1 MSEQQVDLDLGDA
14 EEVVV
19 DVPDTVDATSSEES
33 PLQESFEDDDSFKK
47 SQNATQKRIDRLTK
61 RYRESERQQEEATTF
76 AQQVLNE
83 NQQLKNRLN
92 TLDSN
97 YVNEYS
103 SRVESQMN
111 QVESELTRALEM
123 GDSAATAAAQ
133 KKLTQLTMQADR
145 AVQAKSQADNQATRQ
160 AQEQQQQ
167 AQQQRQQQVPQQQAQ
182 QQQAPQRPDPKAEDW
197 ASRNS
202 WFGENEAMTY
212 AAFGIHKKLIEEE
225 GFDPKSDAYY
235 TELDSQIEATFKPSR
250 DNTRKR
256 PVQTVAGASRTTS
269 GRSGRQVRLTQSQ
282 VAIAKKLGVPLEEYA
297 KYVTE

>member
-19 DVPDTVDATSSEES
+19 DVPDTAGDAGSEET
-33 PLQESFEDDDSFKK
+33 PLQESFEDNDSFKK

-83 NQQLKNRLN
+83 NQELKNRLN
-92 TLDSN
+92 TLDNN

-145 AVQAKSQADNQATRQ
+145 AVQAKSQADHQATRQ
-160 AQEQQQQ
+160 AQQQQAPQQQ
-167 AQQQRQQQVPQQQAQ
+167 AQQQQAQ

-202 WFGENEAMTY
+202 WFGEDEAMTY

-235 TELDSQIEATFKPSR
+235 TELDSQIEATFKHSR

-256 PVQTVAGASRTTS
+256 PVQTVAGASRTTN

-297 KYVTE
+297 KYVKE

>member
-19 DVPDTVDATSSEES
+19 DVPDTAGDAGSEET
-33 PLQESFEDDDSFKK
+33 PLQESFEDNDSFKK

-83 NQQLKNRLN
+83 NQELKNRLN
-92 TLDSN
+92 TLDNN

-145 AVQAKSQADNQATRQ
+145 AVQAKSQADHQATRQ
-160 AQEQQQQ
+160 AQQQQAPQQQ
-167 AQQQRQQQVPQQQAQ
+167 AQQQQAQ

-202 WFGENEAMTY
+202 WFGEDEAMTY

-256 PVQTVAGASRTTS
+256 PVQTVAGASRTTN

-297 KYVTE
+297 KYVKE

>member
-19 DVPDTVDATSSEES
+19 DVPDTAGDAGSEET
-33 PLQESFEDDDSFKK
+33 PLQESFEDNDSFKK

-83 NQQLKNRLN
+83 NQELKNRLN
-92 TLDSN
+92 TLDNN

-145 AVQAKSQADNQATRQ
+145 AVQAKSQADHQATRQ
-160 AQEQQQQ
+160 AQQQQ
-167 AQQQRQQQVPQQQAQ
+167 AP

-202 WFGENEAMTY
+202 WFGEDEAMTY

-235 TELDSQIEATFKPSR
+235 TELDSQIEATFKHSR

-256 PVQTVAGASRTTS
+256 PVQTVAGASRTTN

-282 VAIAKKLGVPLEEYA
+282 VAIAKKLGVPLTEYA
-297 KYVTE
+297 KYVKD

>member
-19 DVPDTVDATSSEES
+19 DVPDTAGDAGSEET
-33 PLQESFEDDDSFKK
+33 PLQESFEDNDSFKK

-83 NQQLKNRLN
+83 NQELKNRLN
-92 TLDSN
+92 TLDNN

-145 AVQAKSQADNQATRQ
+145 AVQAKSQADHQATRQ
-160 AQEQQQQ
+160 AQQQQ
-167 AQQQRQQQVPQQQAQ
+167 APQQQAPQ
-182 QQQAPQRPDPKAEDW
+182 QQAPQQQAPQRPDPKAEDW
-197 ASRNS
+197 APRNS
-202 WFGENEAMTY
+202 WFGEDEAMTY

-256 PVQTVAGASRTTS
+256 PVQTVAGASRTTN

-297 KYVTE
+297 KYVKE